1 MVFVTRSMLLMT
13 MAVICCY
20 GADKTITNDNW
31 RDMLQ
36 GEWMVKL

>member
-1 MVFVTRSMLLMT
+1 MVFVTRCMLLLVMT
-13 MAVICCY
+13 ASSCY
-20 GADKTITNDNW
+20 GAEKTITNDNW